1 MEAYTAAKRRILE
14 FQHGDDLAVLN
25 RDQAGSWDLRKD
37 VRGRLVSF
45 GLGTFKGSQDGTFL
59 ADGILHLHQR
69 GVDIPLLQR
78 DALQL
83 RGEHNVMNVL
93 AAFAIG
99 HAAGLPLDAMLSAA
113 EEFRGAPHR
122 LEFIREWNGAQWY
135 DDSIATA
142 PERTMADIHSFTE
155 PIVLLL
161 GGRDKN
167 LPWENLA
174 NLVRQRVEHVV
185 LFGEAAGKIAA
196 ALEQAKG
203 PLPLT
208 MERCEDLKEA
218 VEAAARVATPGSVV
232 LLSPGGTSFDQF
244 SDFEERGK
252 AFEKWVSELS

>member
-1 MEAYTAAKRRILE
+1 
-14 FQHGDDLAVLN
+14 
-25 RDQAGSWDLRKD
+25 
-37 VRGRLVSF
+37 
-45 GLGTFKGSQDGTFL
+45 
-59 ADGILHLHQR
+59 
-69 GVDIPLLQR
+69 
-78 DALQL
+78 
-83 RGEHNVMNVL
+83 
-93 AAFAIG
+93 
-99 HAAGLPLDAMLSAA
+99 MLSAA

-161 GGRDKN
+161 GGRDKD